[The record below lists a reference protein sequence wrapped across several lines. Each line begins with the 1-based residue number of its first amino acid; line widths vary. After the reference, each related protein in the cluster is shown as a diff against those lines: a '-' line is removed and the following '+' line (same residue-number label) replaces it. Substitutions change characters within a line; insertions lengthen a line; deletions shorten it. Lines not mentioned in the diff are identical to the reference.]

1 MDRYIIRNGER
12 IYLNYN
18 DEQMLKEQRWLIDA
32 KNTIE
37 NQCENVDEI
46 ISLLTNKQLIALGE
60 MVETDY
66 MANQGD
72 IEWRALKDFSDMD
85 IIKLDESISLKKL
98 A

>member
-37 NQCENVDEI
+37 NQCENFDEI
-46 ISLLTNKQLIALGE
+46 ISLLTDKQLIALGE

-72 IEWRALKDFSDMD
+72 TEWRALKDFSDMD

>member
-46 ISLLTNKQLIALGE
+46 ISLLTDKQLIALGE

-72 IEWRALKDFSDMD
+72 TEWRALKDFSDMD

>member
-46 ISLLTNKQLIALGE
+46 ISLLTDKQLIALGE

-72 IEWRALKDFSDMD
+72 IEWRVLKDFSDMD